1 MAILSQE
8 TELSQ
13 MILLSQA
20 LLRFIA
26 CLLRKISFISACFV
40 LYGGNMQSLHQHLA
54 TSAKRN
60 VHSEFSFWKL
70 RVI

>member
-40 LYGGNMQSLHQHLA
+40 LYGGNMQSLHQHWLLQP
-54 TSAKRN
+54 SAMSILN
-60 VHSEFSFWKL
+60 SAFGNYV
-70 RVI
+70 